1 VSTLMGLRS
10 QNRVAVQSAVSHHPD
25 SLHAVGDLADALG
38 RTADLYAV
46 FVAPGYDLP
55 VVGAALR
62 AAFGERVIGCTSA
75 GNIGPDGYDPAGICA
90 IALTGGGLSAH
101 TIVLGQLDDACA
113 AVEESGGA
121 IAELRGA
128 IGDDDGFAILLTDG
142 LRGNE
147 DLLAASLMA
156 TLGDVPLVGASAGDD
171 LTFSHTAVYHNGSFT
186 ENLATVTMVRLSSP
200 FRLLRVQHH
209 EATGTVLVATDVDP
223 DQRIVRAFN
232 GRPAA
237 QAYAEAVGTP
247 LGEITPTTFSRHPLL
262 LNAGGSSWVRSIAEI
277 AVPDSMRL
285 FARVDVGDVLRL
297 GRPEGMLE
305 KLGRRLDT
313 VAAELGSIG
322 GMLAF
327 DCILRRL
334 EFEND
339 GTAEQVGALLAA
351 RHATGFSSYGEQ
363 FNGMHMNHTLVA
375 VAFA

>member
-1 VSTLMGLRS
+1 VPTLNGLHN
-10 QNRVAVQSAVSHHPD
+10 QNRVAVQSAVSHQPD
-25 SLHAVGDLADALG
+25 ALRAVGDLADALG
-38 RTADLYAV
+38 QTADLYAV
-46 FVAPGYDLP
+46 FVAPGYDLA
-55 VVGAALR
+55 VVGTALHH
-62 AAFGERVIGCTSA
+62 AFGERVIGCTSA
-75 GNIGPDGYDPAGICA
+75 GNIGPDGYDHAGICA
-90 IALTGGGLSAH
+90 IALTGGGLSAR
-101 TIVLGQLDDACA
+101 TIVLGPLDDPCA
-113 AVEESGGA
+113 VVEENGAA
-121 IAELRGA
+121 IAELRSG

-142 LRGNE
+142 LLGNE
-147 DLLAASLMA
+147 DLLVASLMA

-171 LTFSHTAVYHNGSFT
+171 LTFSHTAVYHNGLFT
-186 ENLATVTMVRLSSP
+186 GNLATVTLVRSNSP

-223 DQRIVRAFN
+223 DQRIVRALN

-237 QAYAEAVGTP
+237 QAYAEAVGIP
-247 LGEITPTTFSRHPLL
+247 LDEITPMTFSRHPLL

-277 AVPDSMRL
+277 PDHDYLRM

-297 GRPEGMLE
+297 GRPEAMLE
-305 KLGRRLDT
+305 KLGSRLDT

-334 EFEND
+334 EFENE
-339 GTAEQVGALLAA
+339 GNAEQVGALLAA
-351 RHATGFSSYGEQ
+351 HHATGFSSYGEQ